1 MTIDGKE
8 LALAAE
14 HPRGTERRRLLPY
27 RAALNDAAT
36 YAALPEA
43 DRDAIVRWTE
53 IRRRIRDTFGLDHD
67 AANLADP
74 LLPHA
79 RLRAHVLEG
88 ERIAAGRAVFNDPG
102 GDLFEVVA
110 ALRAPHR
117 APSSRSG

>member
-1 MTIDGKE
+1 MTIDEKE

-27 RAALNDAAT
+27 RAALNDAAA

-53 IRRRIRDTFGLDHD
+53 VRRRIRETIGLDND
-67 AANLADP
+67 PANLADP
-74 LLPHA
+74 LLPYE

-88 ERIAAGRAVFNDPG
+88 ERVAARHGVFNDPG
-102 GDLFEVVA
+102 GDLLEVVA
-110 ALRAPHR
+110 ALRAPLG
-117 APSSRSG
+117 APPSRSG